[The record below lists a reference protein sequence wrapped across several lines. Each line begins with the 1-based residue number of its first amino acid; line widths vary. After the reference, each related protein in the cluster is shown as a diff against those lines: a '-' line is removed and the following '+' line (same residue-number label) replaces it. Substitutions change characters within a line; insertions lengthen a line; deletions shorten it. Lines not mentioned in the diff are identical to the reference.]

1 MPKDKI
7 IQISFSNKTF
17 DAVICLNADIPGIE
31 VLNLLRGIPL
41 YAADGAAEKL
51 INLGR
56 IPNFIIGDMDSFRVD
71 KYRNYLPQERIIKI
85 SEQETNDFE
94 KNLKFAL
101 KNNKKDVL
109 VIGFHG
115 GELEHTFNN
124 WSVFSRYANA
134 LNLCIYDL
142 GRYAFSMKKSFEMEV
157 KSGEVI
163 SIIPQPKVKITTHN
177 LKWKLDGEILEM
189 GFREG
194 ARNIAASEI
203 IQLEIHEGEILLFI
217 DARLPFCPVYE

>member
-1 MPKDKI
+1 MPENKLIKLSFTDKI
-7 IQISFSNKTF
+7 F
-17 DAVICLNADIPGIE
+17 DAVICLNADIPGID
-31 VLNLLRGIPL
+31 VLNILKGIPL

-51 INLGR
+51 IDIGI
-56 IPNFIIGDMDSFRVD
+56 IPDFIIGDMDSFRID
-71 KYRNYLPQERIIKI
+71 KYKNYLPVENIIKI

-101 KNNKKDVL
+101 KTNKRNVL

-134 LNLCIYDL
+134 LNLCVYDL
-142 GRYAFSMKKSFEMEV
+142 NRYAFSMKKSFEI
-157 KSGEVI
+157 KLKAGEVV
-163 SIIPQPKVKITTHN
+163 SIIPQPRVQITTHN

-194 ARNIAASEI
+194 ARNIAVSENI
-203 IQLEIHEGEILLFI
+203 KIEIHSGEILFFI
-217 DARLPFCPVYE
+217 DARLPFCLL